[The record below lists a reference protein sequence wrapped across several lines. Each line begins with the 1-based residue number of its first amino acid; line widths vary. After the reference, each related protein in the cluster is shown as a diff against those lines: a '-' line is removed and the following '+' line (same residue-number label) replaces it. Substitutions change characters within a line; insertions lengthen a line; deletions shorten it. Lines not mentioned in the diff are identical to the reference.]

1 MKNIIVTYLRKYKKK
16 NKKKKAEENEERM
29 GGHAFDNVGKL
40 HQK

>member
-1 MKNIIVTYLRKYKKK
+1 MKKIIVTYLRKYIYI
-16 NKKKKAEENEERM
+16 KKKAEENEERM